1 MFEFH
6 CLENW
11 LFHLLLSGKLAPMS
25 ELWYH
30 MYMLPSLHHIH
41 MIKCELC
48 HCITLL
54 STLNKETLD
63 HHGISLS

>member
-1 MFEFH
+1 MLVLIGKVVAMFEFH

-11 LFHLLLSGKLAPMS
+11 LLLSAPMS

-41 MIKCELC
+41 MITMPL
-48 HCITLL
+48 HNFTV
-54 STLNKETLD
+54 
-63 HHGISLS
+63 